1 MGIPFI
7 HIFLAIFATPL
18 NLMFLG
24 LSTKGWLVFYFY
36 PTKIKR
42 ETNKSVYVDISSQPP
57 KCMK

>member
-1 MGIPFI
+1 
-7 HIFLAIFATPL
+7 LAIFATPL

-36 PTKIKR
+36 PSKIKR
-42 ETNKSVYVDISSQPP
+42 ETNKPVYVDISSRPP